1 MVVKTKKSQ
10 MCGIGCMT
18 AICLLY
24 RISIVFVVAYLIE
37 LQNNITKFQV
47 LNSLTI
53 EVILDYL
60 ITEQSVA

>member
-1 MVVKTKKSQ
+1 MA
-10 MCGIGCMT
+10 

-24 RISIVFVVAYLIE
+24 SISIVFVVAYLIE

-53 EVILDYL
+53 EVILLEYL
-60 ITEQSVA
+60 ITEQLVVW